1 MKGERRAGGGGIAA
15 RRIELNRRSAAADI
29 LCGCAFCIL
38 TTAQTDGIDRCPRFL
53 RRHEVR
59 YMEAYFVV
67 G

>member
-1 MKGERRAGGGGIAA
+1 MD
-15 RRIELNRRSAAADI
+15 RSAAADV

-38 TTAQTDGIDRCPRFL
+38 TTVQTDGFDRCPRFL

-59 YMEAYFVV
+59 YMEAYFVM